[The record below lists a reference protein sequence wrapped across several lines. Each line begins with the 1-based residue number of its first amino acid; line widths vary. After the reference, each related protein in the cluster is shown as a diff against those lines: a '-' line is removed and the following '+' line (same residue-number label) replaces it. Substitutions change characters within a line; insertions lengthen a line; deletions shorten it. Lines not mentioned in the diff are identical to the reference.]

1 MSVKLRLQRGGRKHR
16 PYYWIVAADSRM
28 PRDGRFLEKL
38 GHYNPMRD
46 PAEVS
51 LDHGLALK
59 WLKQGA
65 QPSDT
70 VRSILSKE
78 GVMLKLHLIRKG
90 KGLEEI
96 EAEYNR
102 WRAKRDEIEKRE
114 EEAREAK
121 RSEADK
127 KQMDAEKKRREAI
140 AERVAAKNAPPAEEK
155 AEEETAE
162 AETPEGE
169 AAEGETA
176 EAAAEEAP
184 AAETTAEA
192 TEEAPEAKAEEASEE
207 AAEEKS
213 E

>member
-28 PRDGRFLEKL
+28 PRDGRFLEKI

-46 PAEVS
+46 PADVS
-51 LDHGLALK
+51 LDHALALK

-90 KGLEEI
+90 KSLEEI

-114 EEAREAK
+114 EEARQAK

-155 AEEETAE
+155 AE
-162 AETPEGE
+162 GE
-169 AAEGETA
+169 AAEA

-184 AAETTAEA
+184 VAEA
-192 TEEAPEAKAEEASEE
+192 TEEAPEAKAEAASEE